1 MREARLRHPDP
12 RSERAEDA
20 RASHIHDG
28 ADLPGPRPGAGSARG
43 YAIAC
48 SGKLPS
54 FIDAGDTVHDP
65 NHRRVSG
72 TRFETLPSK
81 WLTSDVVA
89 YSFSSVQRS
98 GCWLRRANSVTWVTF
113 VSATS

>member
-1 MREARLRHPDP
+1 MHEARLRHPGP
-12 RSERAEDA
+12 RSEQAGDA

-28 ADLPGPRPGAGSARG
+28 ADLPGPRPGAGSVRG

-48 SGKLPS
+48 SGILPS

-65 NHRRVSG
+65 DIRRVSG
-72 TRFETLPSK
+72 TRFTTLPPK
-81 WLTSDVVA
+81 WLTSDVVV

-98 GCWLRRANSVTWVTF
+98 GCWLRRA
-113 VSATS
+113 